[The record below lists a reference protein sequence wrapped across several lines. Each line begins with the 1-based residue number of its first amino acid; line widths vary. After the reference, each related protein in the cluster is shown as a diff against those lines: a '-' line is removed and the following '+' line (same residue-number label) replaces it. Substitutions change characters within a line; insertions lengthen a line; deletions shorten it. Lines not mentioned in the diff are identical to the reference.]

1 MYFIFKRVQ
10 FSWIRFQPKEV
21 GWMTGYGD
29 RREGMDSYRWGK
41 ELTVLTV
48 QMACAVQV
56 QAYYWLSENKG
67 RDTSLDPP
75 IVSLN

>member
-1 MYFIFKRVQ
+1 M
-10 FSWIRFQPKEV
+10 S
-21 GWMTGYGD
+21 
-29 RREGMDSYRWGK
+29 SYRWGK

-67 RDTSLDPP
+67 RDISLDLP
-75 IVSLN
+75 IDT